1 MFEIAGVIIL
11 LALIVIVLVI
21 ALLPQFLWPLVIALW
36 VAAIAVALIAG
47 LVGLWSEMGPATF
60 LILSPVWAFLYW
72 LGAGKARWDRAWS
85 F

>member
-1 MFEIAGVIIL
+1 
-11 LALIVIVLVI
+11 
-21 ALLPQFLWPLVIALW
+21 
-36 VAAIAVALIAG
+36 VALIAG

-72 LGAGKARWDRAWS
+72 LGADKARWDRTWS

>member
-60 LILSPVWAFLYW
+60 LILIPNPGSRDSGQRIPESASV
-72 LGAGKARWDRAWS
+72 
-85 F
+85 

>member
-1 MFEIAGVIIL
+1 M
-11 LALIVIVLVI
+11 

-60 LILSPVWAFLYW
+60 LILSPVGAFLLLARRGQGA
-72 LGAGKARWDRAWS
+72 LGQGLELS
-85 F
+85 

>member
-1 MFEIAGVIIL
+1 MLEIAGVIIL
-11 LALIVIVLVI
+11 LAVVVI
-21 ALLPQFLWPLVIALW
+21 ALLPQFLWPLVVALW

-72 LGAGKARWDRAWS
+72 LGADTVYGRRA
-85 F
+85 

>member
-1 MFEIAGVIIL
+1 MLEIAGAIIL
-11 LALIVIVLVI
+11 LAVVVIV
-21 ALLPQFLWPLVIALW
+21 LLPQFFWPFAILLW
-36 VAAIAVALIAG
+36 VSAIAVALIAG

-72 LGAGKARWDRAWS
+72 LGADKARWDRAWS